1 MEIYKYPT
9 VLTIAGSDSGG
20 GAGIQADL
28 KTFSAL
34 GCYGTSAITAVTVQN
49 TLGVSGIHSIP
60 AEIVGQQI
68 QAVMDDIKPVAIK
81 IGMIHATEQ
90 AITIANIFKI
100 YPEVS
105 IIFDPVMVS
114 SSGYKL
120 MEDSTITVL
129 KNELFP
135 LAALV
140 TPNLDEAMLIAD
152 MDIMTVEDMEV
163 AAACFLKLGCNA
175 VLIKGGHL
183 KGINLYDVYLDKNG
197 LKHKF
202 ESDFIE
208 SNNTHGTGCTLS
220 SGIAAYIAL
229 GNSILISIEKAK
241 SYVHWAIEYGK
252 DVRTGSGHG
261 PLNHFFDPQKMIK
274 YKSGHIG

>member
-1 MEIYKYPT
+1 MEIYKYPA

-49 TLGVSGIHSIP
+49 TVGVSGIHSIP
-60 AEIVGQQI
+60 PEIVGQQI
-68 QAVMDDIKPVAIK
+68 QVVMDDMKPVAIK
-81 IGMIHATEQ
+81 IGMIHTTEQ
-90 AITIANIFKI
+90 AIIIANVLKE
-100 YPEVS
+100 YPEVPV
-105 IIFDPVMVS
+105 IFDPVMVS
-114 SSGYKL
+114 GSGYKL
-120 MEDSTITVL
+120 MEESTINSL
-129 KNELFP
+129 KNELFR

-140 TPNLDEAMLIAD
+140 TPNLDEAMLITG
-152 MDIMTVEDMEV
+152 MDISTVEDMEV
-163 AAACFLKLGCNA
+163 ATACFLKLGCNA

-183 KGINLYDVYLDKNG
+183 KGVYLYDVYADKNG

-208 SNNTHGTGCTLS
+208 SNNIHGTGCTLS
-220 SGIAAYIAL
+220 SAIAAYIAL
-229 GNSILISIEKAK
+229 GKDMLTSIEKAK
-241 SYVHWAIEYGK
+241 NYVHQAIEYGK

-261 PLNHFFDPQKMIK
+261 PLNHFFDPKKTVK
-274 YKSGHIG
+274 YKLNHIG

>member
-1 MEIYKYPT
+1 MEIYKYPA

-49 TLGVSGIHSIP
+49 TVGVSGIHSIP

-68 QAVMDDIKPVAIK
+68 QAVMNDIKPVAIK
-81 IGMIHATEQ
+81 IGMIHTTEQ

-100 YPEVS
+100 YPEVPV
-105 IIFDPVMVS
+105 IFDPVMVS

-120 MEDSTITVL
+120 MENSTIAAL
-129 KNELFP
+129 KTELFP

-140 TPNLDEAMLIAD
+140 TPNLDEAMLITD
-152 MDIMTVEDMEV
+152 MNISTVEDMEV

-183 KGINLYDVYLDKNG
+183 KGVNLYDVYRDKNG
-197 LKHKF
+197 LKHQLK
-202 ESDFIE
+202 SDFIN

-220 SGIAAYIAL
+220 SATAAYMAL
-229 GNSILISIEKAK
+229 GNDMLTSIEKAK
-241 SYVHWAIEYGK
+241 SYVHHAIEYGK

-261 PLNHFFDPQKMIK
+261 PLNHFFDPQKMVK

>member
-1 MEIYKYPT
+1 MEIYRYPT

-49 TLGVSGIHSIP
+49 TVGVSGIHGIP
-60 AEIVGQQI
+60 AAIVGQQTK
-68 QAVMDDIKPVAIK
+68 AVMDDIKPLAIK
-81 IGMIHATEQ
+81 VGMIHTTEQ
-90 AITIANIFKI
+90 AIAIVHVLKG
-100 YPEVS
+100 YPYVP

-120 MEDSTITVL
+120 MEDSTIAAL
-129 KNELFP
+129 KTELFS

-152 MDIMTVEDMEV
+152 MNISTVEDMEV

-183 KGINLYDVYLDKNG
+183 KGVNLYDVYADVNG

-208 SNNTHGTGCTLS
+208 SNNIHGTGCTLS
-220 SGIAAYIAL
+220 SAIAAYMAL
-229 GNSILISIEKAK
+229 ENDMLTSIEKAK
-241 SYVHWAIEYGK
+241 NYVHQAIEYGK
-252 DVRTGSGHG
+252 DVRTGGGHG
-261 PLNHFFDPQKMIK
+261 PLNHFFDPQKMVK
-274 YKSGHIG
+274 YKLEYIG

>member
-1 MEIYKYPT
+1 MEIYKYPA

-49 TLGVSGIHSIP
+49 TVGVSRIHSIP
-60 AEIVGQQI
+60 AEIVEQQI

-90 AITIANIFKI
+90 TITIANVLKG
-100 YPEVS
+100 YPDVS
-105 IIFDPVMVS
+105 VIFDPVMVS

-120 MEDSTITVL
+120 MEDSTINIL

-140 TPNLDEAMLIAD
+140 TPNLDEAMLITD
-152 MDIMTVEDMEV
+152 MDISTVEDMEV

-183 KGINLYDVYLDKNG
+183 KGVNLCDVYLDKNG

-202 ESDFIE
+202 ESDFIN

-220 SGIAAYIAL
+220 SAIAAYMAL
-229 GNSILISIEKAK
+229 GNDMLASIEKAK
-241 SYVHWAIEYGK
+241 SYVHQAIEYGK
-252 DVRTGSGHG
+252 DVKTGSGHG
-261 PLNHFFDPQKMIK
+261 PLNHFFDPQKMVK
-274 YKSGHIG
+274 YKLVHIG

>member
-1 MEIYKYPT
+1 MEIYKYPA

-49 TLGVSGIHSIP
+49 TVGVSGIHSIT
-60 AEIVGQQI
+60 AEIVRQQI

-81 IGMIHATEQ
+81 IGMIHTTEQ
-90 AITIANIFKI
+90 AITIANVLKI
-100 YPEVS
+100 YPEVPV
-105 IIFDPVMVS
+105 IFDPVMVS

-120 MEDSTITVL
+120 MKDSTINIL

-140 TPNLDEAMLIAD
+140 APNLDEATLIAD
-152 MDIMTVEDMEV
+152 MNISTIEDMEV
-163 AAACFLKLGCNA
+163 AATCFLKLGCNA

-183 KGINLYDVYLDKNG
+183 KGVSLYDVYADVNG
-197 LKHKF
+197 LKHQFK
-202 ESDFIE
+202 SDFIN
-208 SNNTHGTGCTLS
+208 SRNTHGTGCALS
-220 SGIAAYIAL
+220 SAIAAYMAL
-229 GNSILISIEKAK
+229 GNDILTSIEKAK
-241 SYVHWAIEYGK
+241 SYVHQAIEHGK
-252 DVRTGSGHG
+252 DVITGSGDG
-261 PLNHFFDPQKMIK
+261 PLNHFFDPKKMVK
-274 YKSGHIG
+274 YKLGYIG